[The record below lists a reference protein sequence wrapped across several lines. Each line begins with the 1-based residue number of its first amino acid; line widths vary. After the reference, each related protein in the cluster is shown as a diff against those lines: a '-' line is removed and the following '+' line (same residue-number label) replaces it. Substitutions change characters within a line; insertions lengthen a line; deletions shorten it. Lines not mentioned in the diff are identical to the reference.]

1 MKRHLLVLLASVLSF
16 PASAGETTEGAPPGW
31 VLAVPGDSYKDYETA
46 LDGSVTHSGRI
57 SARVSSKVAEPRR
70 EGTLMQV
77 IRADKYRGKRIR
89 LSGFVQAKEVATAA
103 GMWMRTERE
112 FEKPLTMDNMGN
124 RPVKGTS
131 GWVACT
137 IVLDVPQEAERI
149 FFGVYL
155 TGKGTMWA
163 DDLKF
168 EIVDASVPVT
178 DMMKSRK
185 SQPLEPVNLDFMQ
198 R

>member
-1 MKRHLLVLLASVLSF
+1 MKRHLFVLLASVLSF
-16 PASAGETTEGAPPGW
+16 PASAGETTEGAPSGW
-31 VLAVPGDSYKDYETA
+31 VLAGPGDTYKDYETA

-57 SARVSSKVAEPRR
+57 SARVSSRVADPRR

-77 IRADKYRGKRIR
+77 IRADRYRGKRIR
-89 LSGFVQAKEVATAA
+89 LSGFVQAKDVVNGA
-103 GMWMRTERE
+103 GLWMRTERE
-112 FEKPLTMDNMGN
+112 FEKPLTRDNMGN
-124 RPVKGTS
+124 RMVKGTS

-149 FFGVYL
+149 FFGIYVN
-155 TGKGTMWA
+155 KGTVWA

-178 DMMKSRK
+178 DMMKARK
-185 SQPLEPVNLDFMQ
+185 PQPLEPVNLDFMQ